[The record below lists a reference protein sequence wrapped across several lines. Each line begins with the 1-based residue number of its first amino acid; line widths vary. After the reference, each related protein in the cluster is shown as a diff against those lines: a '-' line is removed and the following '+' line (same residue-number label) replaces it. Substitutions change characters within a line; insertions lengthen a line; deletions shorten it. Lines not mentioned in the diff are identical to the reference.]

1 MGASDILGNKQE
13 SFASSRKA
21 DKCAFSKVS
30 FDDCLAKQKSDS
42 SPVVCSSDFVHD
54 VSPKQSPTE
63 LLCPVSRNSVESK
76 QNSCLRN
83 NITSI
88 VTIILA
94 IFIKLLLLLDIV
106 VSRIFIAVNE
116 KSTSFQNKRARLRS
130 DAGSSD
136 FPLKDK
142 LPVCFYEF
150 LKNEDPEAFQV
161 TAAEKEVE
169 IDTVDILDLKDV
181 FVSETVLNNI
191 VLKKKIDP
199 DTSFQTSTA
208 KKNIGKS
215 SVQVQS
221 NSSVSSDV
229 GTVSVHTKS
238 TEDNAIS
245 DVATDTID
253 TISFPFLADGSTV
266 PIGIEG
272 FEFRCLVDTGAA
284 VTAVSANVWNKF
296 LRHVC
301 PTLDNSELENITSV
315 NGGIL
320 NTLGKTLIQFVIQSE
335 VFPFEAYV
343 IRNLTYDVILG
354 RDFLWL

>member
-1 MGASDILGNKQE
+1 M
-13 SFASSRKA
+13 
-21 DKCAFSKVS
+21 
-30 FDDCLAKQKSDS
+30 
-42 SPVVCSSDFVHD
+42 
-54 VSPKQSPTE
+54 
-63 LLCPVSRNSVESK
+63 
-76 QNSCLRN
+76 
-83 NITSI
+83 
-88 VTIILA
+88 
-94 IFIKLLLLLDIV
+94 
-106 VSRIFIAVNE
+106 SRIFIAVNE
-116 KSTSFQNKRARLRS
+116 KSTRFQNKRARLRS

-136 FPLKDK
+136 FPLKDE

-150 LKNEDPEAFQV
+150 LKNEDPEVFQV

-191 VLKKKIDP
+191 VLIKKIDT
-199 DTSFQTSTA
+199 DTSFQTSPA

-238 TEDNAIS
+238 TEDTSRTDNFPDGNAIS

-266 PIGIEG
+266 PISIEG

-320 NTLGKTLIQFVIQSE
+320 NTLGKTLCYSVRSLSF
-335 VFPFEAYV
+335 
-343 IRNLTYDVILG
+343 
-354 RDFLWL
+354 